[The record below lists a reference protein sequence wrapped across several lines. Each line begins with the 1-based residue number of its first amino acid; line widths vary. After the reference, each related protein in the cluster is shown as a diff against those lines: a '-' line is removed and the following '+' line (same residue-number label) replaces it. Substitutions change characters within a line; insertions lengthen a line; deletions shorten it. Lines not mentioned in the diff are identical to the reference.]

1 MVQAA
6 ATFRKSGFNDQ
17 DAATLSEVAALFQN
31 VADTAISADDAA
43 ASIVSQLRAYG
54 ETADWATH
62 VVDSYNAVANTQAV
76 GTNDLATAME
86 VASAA
91 MATYGNKFEE
101 VLGLATAGTEI
112 LQGRPA
118 QVARGLTT
126 IAGRIVKNQEA
137 LAEYGIQVQDVNG
150 NLKST
155 YAVLSE
161 LKPKWD
167 EMTDAERVALGETL
181 AGTNQYKVLSSV
193 LQNFDSAVTAT
204 ATAYNSAGS
213 AAQEN
218 SRYMESLAAQTNQLK
233 STFQDFANNVITKE
247 MISSLLN
254 LANAFLELLNTPFGQ
269 FATRVVLVTTAL
281 IGLQGVLKGYMAF
294 MKGGAIA
301 KSLAQI
307 FDIMGPGATT
317 VERLTGGF
325 RKLLPTLG
333 PAVAIF
339 AALAVA
345 VKAGTAKFDAYND
358 AVENTA
364 TAQEKLS
371 NYKDELADLESR
383 TDTLTEAE
391 RHRLEVLREITAE
404 QEKQVQA
411 AKQAEY
417 EAYSEAYGGG
427 AGVATGTSGAG
438 SGGIG
443 GWGRVESVQR
453 DVYQLTEYQRQ
464 LNALQEQYANQTKD
478 SAMSTGEYYAA
489 LQNLNDGYADTIEK
503 LRDFIEAGIEVT
515 DNERELVMAYDEAQ
529 IALGNVGTSIQI
541 VTDAYTQLTNSG
553 EISKATWET
562 LIAYY
567 PQLADGAVQTANGY
581 QIQESALLNLMSAEQ
596 RQQAEITNL
605 VNGFIAEAQASGET
619 EQALMNLVYA
629 QITASNTGLNFTQQI
644 DALQALAQ
652 QAGYTASYVQAML
665 GASTGISQ
673 SNIERTA
680 KGLMYE
686 AQQKGKKLSYQD
698 ALAEA
703 TKRVQDALQYQW
715 NRLTSSAPSGGYT
728 PTFTGG
734 SGVSAP
740 SVPSLSTTSSGRTP
754 SSSSSTSSRDDSRRA
769 EAQAEIKR
777 LQAQQDAVQDQIDT
791 INAKYDAQLDELNDI
806 NDALEEQIQL
816 QKLLQ
821 ALTEAK
827 ASKKMVFKDGRFQY
841 LSDVDA
847 IAKAQS
853 NLEDFY
859 KEQELKKQKKRIEEE
874 RQAEL
879 AGLEAEKKYLQER
892 ISEWRDFLSEMSSQ
906 YSSSLSGLSSY
917 VDSWNSTIDS
927 MKSPDVTLPDTGGGD
942 TGTDVPS
949 GPTPSQIK
957 QNEAIAAKYP
967 SDAYDDSKNSSFSKA
982 VTQRLQT
989 WYGTTADGIWGK
1001 NSYAAAGNRNIAT
1014 AYALWMEIKNVYG
1027 SFAAFKKMGGYAAGT
1042 LSSQHGISMVGEQGP
1057 ELRVLNKGDGII
1069 PAKQTATLWSFAND
1083 PAKFLQN
1090 LNNIGG
1096 KTEIINVGNVSLP
1109 NVQNPQEFVSGLR
1122 NLAYQRTYKPN
1133 FGTV

>member
-1 MVQAA
+1 
-6 ATFRKSGFNDQ
+6 
-17 DAATLSEVAALFQN
+17 
-31 VADTAISADDAA
+31 
-43 ASIVSQLRAYG
+43 
-54 ETADWATH
+54 
-62 VVDSYNAVANTQAV
+62 
-76 GTNDLATAME
+76 
-86 VASAA
+86 
-91 MATYGNKFEE
+91 
-101 VLGLATAGTEI
+101 
-112 LQGRPA
+112 
-118 QVARGLTT
+118 
-126 IAGRIVKNQEA
+126 
-137 LAEYGIQVQDVNG
+137 
-150 NLKST
+150 
-155 YAVLSE
+155 
-161 LKPKWD
+161 
-167 EMTDAERVALGETL
+167 
-181 AGTNQYKVLSSV
+181 
-193 LQNFDSAVTAT
+193 
-204 ATAYNSAGS
+204 
-213 AAQEN
+213 
-218 SRYMESLAAQTNQLK
+218 
-233 STFQDFANNVITKE
+233 
-247 MISSLLN
+247 MISSVLN

-281 IGLQGVLKGYMAF
+281 TGLQGVLKGYMAF

-317 VERLTGGF
+317 VERLIGGF

-345 VKAGTAKFDAYND
+345 IKAGTAKFDAYND

-364 TAQEKLS
+364 AAQEKLAS
-371 NYKDELADLESR
+371 YKDELADLESR
-383 TDTLTEAE
+383 TDTLTDAE

-417 EAYSEAYGGG
+417 EAYGEAYGSG
-427 AGVATGTSGAG
+427 AGVATGTTGTG

-453 DVYQLTEYQRQ
+453 DVYQLAEYQRQ
-464 LNALQEQYANQTKD
+464 LNDLQQQYTNQTKD

-489 LQNLNDGYADTIEK
+489 LQDLNDGYADTIEK

-515 DNERELVMAYDEAQ
+515 DSERALVMAYDEAQ

-541 VTDAYTQLTNSG
+541 VTDAYIQLTNSG

-596 RQQAEITNL
+596 RQQVKITNL
-605 VNGFIAEAQASGET
+605 VNGFIQEAQASGET
-619 EQALMNLVYA
+619 KQALMNLVYA

-644 DALQALAQ
+644 AALQALAQ
-652 QAGYTASYVQAML
+652 QAGYTASYVQAVL
-665 GASTGISQ
+665 GASAGISQ

-680 KGLMYE
+680 KGLM
-686 AQQKGKKLSYQD
+686 QTGKYSNYQD

-703 TKRVQDALQYQW
+703 TRRAQGALQYQW

-728 PTFTGG
+728 STFTGG
-734 SGVSAP
+734 SGVS
-740 SVPSLSTTSSGRTP
+740 VPSTPSPSTTSSGRTP

-777 LQAQQDAVQDQIDT
+777 LQAQQDAVQDQIDE

-892 ISEWRDFLSEMSSQ
+892 ISEWRDFLSEMNSQ

-927 MKSPDVTLPDTGGGD
+927 MKSPDVTLPDTGGGSTDGGGTETPGGGD

-967 SDAYDDSKNSSFSKA
+967 SAAYNDSKNSSFSKA
-982 VTQRLQT
+982 VTQKLQT

-1109 NVQNPQEFVSGLR
+1109 NVQNPQEFISGLR